1 MLSGTIETVLCRTS
15 FGKDNVGE
23 MSCHVFMS
31 VDLMA
36 P

>member
-1 MLSGTIETVLCRTS
+1 MLSGTIETVPCRMP